1 MAMKIRRFK
10 TMKRSLRLHLLACT
24 SVAALLAAP
33 PANAHDTGIPHDQT
47 KTAVAV
53 DNPSTSVPLFESLGN
68 HSYPVTT
75 ANPLAQAYF
84 DQGLRWAWA
93 FNHAE
98 AQRAFR
104 AAQKLDPICAMC
116 FWGEAYVLG
125 PNINAGMSPEA
136 AANAAEAVAR
146 ARRLAEHVQ
155 GREKDLIE
163 ALARRYSADSSA
175 DQSALN
181 QAYAAAMATVS
192 ERYPQDDEIATLYAD
207 ALMNLTPWD
216 YWLDGGATPKPDTVK
231 LVAALERV
239 LARNPD
245 HAGAIHLYIH
255 AVEASRTPERAEPYA
270 DRLAALMPG
279 AGHIVH
285 MPSHIYHQVGR
296 WIDSLEINR
305 VAVAADEGYF
315 ERVGIA
321 PESTPGVYTD
331 GYYPH
336 NLHFLMTSAQMA
348 GDVEAIAEVAEKL
361 ESLVSNAMAKKVAGL
376 QPIKAATYFAHAQY
390 SDPEVILA
398 LPAPANALPYVEAT
412 WRYARGVAFAAT
424 GASEAARAEIAAI
437 RKLATETDFSA
448 ETAGG
453 LPAPDLLE
461 LGALIVEARIAQ
473 HQGDLREARGK
484 LEAAAAIEDGLAYME
499 PAYWYYPV
507 RQTLGAVYM
516 AMGEHEAAV
525 AAFEHVLE
533 QTPNNAWALWGLR
546 EVFRRTGRLA
556 DAEEMDARFKAAWVG
571 APDFLGI
578 ERL

>member
-1 MAMKIRRFK
+1 MKTRRAE
-10 TMKRSLRLHLLACT
+10 TMKRSLFHLLACT
-24 SVAALLAAP
+24 SLAAVLAASA
-33 PANAHDTGIPHDQT
+33 ANAHDSGLPHGQAEAAAAVEKAATG
-47 KTAVAV
+47 A
-53 DNPSTSVPLFESLGN
+53 PLFENLGS

-84 DQGLRWAWA
+84 NQGLRWAWA

-98 AQRAFR
+98 AQRAFQT
-104 AAQKLDPICAMC
+104 AQKLDPTCAMC

-125 PNINAGMSPEA
+125 PNINAGMGPEA
-136 AANAAEAVAR
+136 AAKAAEAAAK
-146 ARRLAEHVQ
+146 ARRVADHVSS
-155 GREKDLIE
+155 REKDLID
-163 ALARRYSADSSA
+163 ALAKRYSADSSA

-181 QAYAAAMATVS
+181 QSYAAAMAKVV
-192 ERYPQDDEIATLYAD
+192 ERNPQDDEIATLYAD
-207 ALMNLTPWD
+207 ALMNLMPWD
-216 YWLDGGATPKPDTVK
+216 YWLDGGATPKPDTIK
-231 LVAALERV
+231 LVASLERV

-245 HAGAIHLYIH
+245 HVGAIHLYIH
-255 AVEASRTPERAEPYA
+255 AVEASMAPETAEPFA

-296 WIDSLEINR
+296 WMDSLEINR
-305 VAVAADEGYF
+305 RAVAADEAYF
-315 ERVGIA
+315 ERVGVR

-348 GDVEAIAEVAEKL
+348 GDVEAIAEAAKKL
-361 ESLVSNAMAKKVAGL
+361 DSLVSNTMASKVGGL

-390 SDPEVILA
+390 SDPEVILT
-398 LPAPANALPYVEAT
+398 LRAPANTLPYVEAT
-412 WRYARGVAFAAT
+412 WRYARGIAFAAT
-424 GASEAARAEIAAI
+424 GASEAAGAEIAAI
-437 RKLATETDFSA
+437 RKLATETDFSV
-448 ETAGG
+448 EMAGG

-461 LGALIVEARIAQ
+461 LGALIIEARIAQ
-473 HQGDLREARGK
+473 HHGNLSEAQSK
-484 LEAAAAIEDGLAYME
+484 LETAVTIEDGLAYME

-546 EVFRRTGRLA
+546 EVFRRNGRAA
-556 DAEEMDARFKAAWVG
+556 DAEEMDTRFKAAWVG
-571 APDFLGI
+571 APDFLRI

>member
-1 MAMKIRRFK
+1 MKLSFRFP
-10 TMKRSLRLHLLACT
+10 LLACA

-33 PANAHDTGIPHDQT
+33 AVNAHDSGLPHGQA
-47 KTAVAV
+47 KAAAAVEEH
-53 DNPSTSVPLFESLGN
+53 STSVPLFENLGS
-68 HSYPVTT
+68 HSYPITT

-104 AAQKLDPICAMC
+104 AAQKLDPTCAMC

-125 PNINAGMSPEA
+125 PNINAGMGPEA
-136 AANAAEAVAR
+136 AADAAEAVAQ
-146 ARRLAEHVQ
+146 ARKLAHLASS
-155 GREKDLIE
+155 RENDLIE
-163 ALARRYSADSSA
+163 ALAKRYSADISA
-175 DQSALN
+175 DQGTLN
-181 QAYAAAMATVS
+181 RAYATAMAKLA
-192 ERYPQDDEIATLYAD
+192 ERHPQDDEIATLYAD
-207 ALMNLTPWD
+207 ALMNLMPWD
-216 YWLDGGATPKPDTVK
+216 YWFDGGATPKPDTVK
-231 LVAALERV
+231 LVASLERV
-239 LARNPD
+239 LARNPH

-255 AVEASRTPERAEPYA
+255 AVEASTTPERAEPYA

-305 VAVAADEGYF
+305 EAVAADEAYF

-321 PESTPGVYTD
+321 PERTPGVYTD

-348 GDVEAIAEVAEKL
+348 GDVEAIAEAAKKL
-361 ESLVSNAMAKKVAGL
+361 DSLVSNTMASKVGGL
-376 QPIKAATYFAHAQY
+376 QPIKAASYFAHAQY

-398 LPAPANALPYVEAT
+398 LPAPGNALSYVEAT
-412 WRYARGVAFAAT
+412 WRYARGIAFAAT
-424 GASEAARAEIAAI
+424 GANEAAGAEIAAI
-437 RKLATETDFSA
+437 RKLATETDFSV
-448 ETAGG
+448 EMAGG

-473 HQGDLREARGK
+473 HQGDLPEARSK
-484 LEAAAAIEDGLAYME
+484 LEAAIAIEDGLTYME

-525 AAFEHVLE
+525 AAFELVLE

-546 EVFRRTGRLA
+546 EVFRRTGRAA

>member
-1 MAMKIRRFK
+1 
-10 TMKRSLRLHLLACT
+10 MKRSLFHLLACT
-24 SVAALLAAP
+24 SLAAVLASA
-33 PANAHDTGIPHDQT
+33 ANAHDSGLPHGQAEAAA
-47 KTAVAV
+47 AVEKAAT
-53 DNPSTSVPLFESLGN
+53 DVPLFENLGS

-98 AQRAFR
+98 AQRAFQT
-104 AAQKLDPICAMC
+104 AQKLDPTCAMC

-125 PNINAGMSPEA
+125 PNINAGMGPEA
-136 AANAAEAVAR
+136 AAKAAEAAAK
-146 ARRLAEHVQ
+146 ARRLAEHVSS
-155 GREKDLIE
+155 REKDLID
-163 ALARRYSADSSA
+163 ALAKRYSADSSA

-181 QAYAAAMATVS
+181 QSYAAAMAKVV
-192 ERYPQDDEIATLYAD
+192 ERNPQDDEIATLYAD
-207 ALMNLTPWD
+207 ALMNLMPWD
-216 YWLDGGATPKPDTVK
+216 YWLDGGATPRPDTIR
-231 LVAALERV
+231 LVASLERV

-245 HAGAIHLYIH
+245 HVGAIHLYIH
-255 AVEASRTPERAEPYA
+255 AVEASMAPETAEPFA

-285 MPSHIYHQVGR
+285 MPSHIYHKVGR
-296 WIDSLEINR
+296 WVDSLEINR
-305 VAVAADEGYF
+305 KAVAADEAYF
-315 ERVGIA
+315 ERVGVQ
-321 PESTPGVYTD
+321 PETTPGVYTD

-348 GDVEAIAEVAEKL
+348 GDVEAIAEATKKL
-361 ESLVSNAMAKKVAGL
+361 DSLVSNAMASKVGGL
-376 QPIKAATYFAHAQY
+376 QPIKAASYFAHAQY
-390 SDPEVILA
+390 SDPKVILA

-412 WRYARGVAFAAT
+412 WRYARGIAFAAT
-424 GASEAARAEIAAI
+424 GANDAAGAEIAAI
-437 RKLATETDFSA
+437 RKLATETDFSV
-448 ETAGG
+448 EMAGG

-473 HQGDLREARGK
+473 HQGNLTESRSK
-484 LEAAAAIEDGLAYME
+484 LEAAVAIEDGLAYME

-546 EVFRRTGRLA
+546 EVFRRTGRAA

-578 ERL
+578 ELL